1 MKNCKGIIMDIDN
14 TIYNY
19 DYCHQNSINL
29 IFNEIKNKYSI
40 PYDIVCKQYEQSK
53 ININKYLKNT
63 ASSHNKLLQL
73 QNLLECLN
81 IFKIDYLNYLSNLYY
96 DLFFQNMHVED
107 GLINFLNINS
117 NKKILFLTDMTIDIQ
132 IKKLINLNIF
142 SSNISIVTSEEFG
155 IEKPSI
161 LLYNYAINKLK
172 LLPNEICT
180 IGDNYEK
187 DIEPSLDLNLT
198 AYWYNKY
205 NSNKIKIINNN
216 KCFIIND
223 YNQLNNYFNE

>member
-1 MKNCKGIIMDIDN
+1 MNH
-14 TIYNY
+14 T
-19 DYCHQNSINL
+19 
-29 IFNEIKNKYSI
+29 
-40 PYDIVCKQYEQSK
+40 
-53 ININKYLKNT
+53 
-63 ASSHNKLLQL
+63 
-73 QNLLECLN
+73 
-81 IFKIDYLNYLSNLYY
+81 
-96 DLFFQNMHVED
+96 
-107 GLINFLNINS
+107 
-117 NKKILFLTDMTIDIQ
+117 
-132 IKKLINLNIF
+132 F

>member
-1 MKNCKGIIMDIDN
+1 MLEPLDLPAHLISKFLSDIKTKQRSFNYKNP
-14 TIYNY
+14 
-19 DYCHQNSINL
+19 NL
-29 IFNEIKNKYSI
+29 
-40 PYDIVCKQYEQSK
+40 
-53 ININKYLKNT
+53 
-63 ASSHNKLLQL
+63 
-73 QNLLECLN
+73 
-81 IFKIDYLNYLSNLYY
+81 
-96 DLFFQNMHVED
+96 
-107 GLINFLNINS
+107 NS

-172 LLPNEICT
+172 LLPTEICT

-187 DIEPSLDLNLT
+187 DIVPSIHLNLI

-205 NSNKIKIINNN
+205 NNDKNKIINNN

-223 YNQLNNYFNE
+223 YSQLNYYFNE